1 MIFGLALGSWT
12 LAKVESYIGVVSYHR
27 PHAGYR
33 TECRNT
39 AGVWVGR
46 SSLLTHFRSVKNS
59 RLTRVDGRSAR
70 VVAGSEGYEL
80 ALLDVDAVQNNWFT
94 VSDVLPSAGARLT
107 ASAAVRGSGLQTKF
121 GTSLLGIYNKGGR
134 YRFDATAPEYL
145 DPEEQFGIVV
155 DEGNRLA
162 GIVCAFD
169 EGDDDI
175 PPTLEIVPSTLI
187 KAFLDQCRAGTSIGP
202 ASLPFKLQAATN
214 RSMRKYL
221 NVDEISEGSLVI
233 GRDEPEVCLAPHG
246 ARHYPQVLCG
256 LVFVKLKSQDAMI
269 SPD

>member
-155 DEGNRLA
+155 DVRKLARLLHLGSTA
-162 GIVCAFD
+162 NINSSSTKLCRK
-169 EGDDDI
+169 
-175 PPTLEIVPSTLI
+175 EIASQALYAPSM
-187 KAFLDQCRAGTSIGP
+187 KAMMTFH
-202 ASLPFKLQAATN
+202 LP
-214 RSMRKYL
+214 
-221 NVDEISEGSLVI
+221 
-233 GRDEPEVCLAPHG
+233 
-246 ARHYPQVLCG
+246 
-256 LVFVKLKSQDAMI
+256 
-269 SPD
+269 